1 MIGARPACC
10 SADFDAAAFRVTGAI
25 PPHADRPF
33 RVGLALTMP
42 GVRVAPIE
50 PYLRR
55 EWRMALTE
63 SDCSFG
69 QFGGL
74 DLPPTT
80 DPASRR
86 SASGL
91 GNTPTQQE
99 VTSV

>member
-1 MIGARPACC
+1 MQIA
-10 SADFDAAAFRVTGAI
+10 
-25 PPHADRPF
+25 ADR
-33 RVGLALTMP
+33 ALDRDVD
-42 GVRVAPIE
+42 VRYAVAVVLLGDDGRPTAPHHVASDLGRPVRDRQQGHQI
-50 PYLRR
+50 
-55 EWRMALTE
+55 
-63 SDCSFG
+63 DCSFG

-91 GNTPTQQE
+91 GNLPTQQE